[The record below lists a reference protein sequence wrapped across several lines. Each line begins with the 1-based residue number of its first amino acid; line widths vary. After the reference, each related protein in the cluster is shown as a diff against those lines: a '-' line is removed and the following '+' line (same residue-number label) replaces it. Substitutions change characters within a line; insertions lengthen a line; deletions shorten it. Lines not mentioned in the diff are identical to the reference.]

1 MRLIDLDTLA
11 DYIPKDIDGFDDMM
25 YELKDVPV
33 VDAIPRDYHDRCMQI
48 EIERRIQMEEELKD
62 LRKMKSG
69 LVNFLSRWSSNVK
82 N

>member
-11 DYIPKDIDGFDDMM
+11 DYMPKDIDGFENMM

-48 EIERRIQMEEELKD
+48 EIERRIQMEEELKE
-62 LRKMKSG
+62 LREMKSK
-69 LVNFLSRWSSNVK
+69 LVSFISRWSSNVK

>member
-11 DYIPKDIDGFDDMM
+11 NYVPKDIDGFDDMM

>member
-11 DYIPKDIDGFDDMM
+11 DYMPKDIDSFDDMM

-48 EIERRIQMEEELKD
+48 EIERRFQMEEELKE
-62 LRKMKSG
+62 LRKIKSG
-69 LVNFLSRWSSNVK
+69 LVDFLSRRSSDGK

>member
-11 DYIPKDIDGFDDMM
+11 DYVPKDIDGFDDMM
-25 YELKDVPV
+25 YELKDVPI
-33 VDAIPRDYHDRCMQI
+33 VDAVPRDYYDRCMQI
-48 EIERRIQMEEELKD
+48 EIERRIQMEDELKE